1 MMVNFAIL
9 MILVTASRVVCC
21 QDLPNDEICGMFVVP
36 YEYEGERNFL
46 VSGLKEHTIR
56 VSVPL
61 KKEDVLCMNIRK
73 GDQRRKVTVALSPNI
88 TCAES
93 FGSGFRKTLRLVT
106 TSDGCDKELFSE
118 EVAFS
123 DVLLNE
129 YKTNATGKTFAL
141 KRYLAV
147 VGDKYLFV
155 KVFAPERYWE
165 GVSISCGYSDD
176 CAHCDDEY
184 DRTLNSIDLTF

>member
-1 MMVNFAIL
+1 MIKFAVF
-9 MILVTASRVVCC
+9 MILASASQVVCC
-21 QDLPNDEICGMFVVP
+21 QEPPDDELWGMFVTP
-36 YEYEGERNFL
+36 YEFEEGNFFVVNGL
-46 VSGLKEHTIR
+46 VGRAIR
-56 VSVPL
+56 VTVPF
-61 KKEDVLCMNIRK
+61 KNDDVLALNIKK

-184 DRTLNSIDLTF
+184 DRTLNSVDLTF